1 MSMIHECRGDNKEF
15 GVDGTKDVTFYFSK
29 SGYTSAN
36 DTETEKYGDRHKI
49 ERRLVIREKKS
60 FKIVSYDDATFT
72 DPIPVVVGDG
82 TIVPAS
88 AIHKEDLDA
97 RGLTSML
104 LRTSEASGTLTEF
117 KIRWRG

>member
-49 ERRLVIREKKS
+49 ARRFVIRANKS
-60 FKIVSYDDATFT
+60 FQIVSYDDATFT